1 MVSVSY
7 SRLLLSVVFVML
19 ALEYSTA
26 NFLGGTLVTKREWLR
41 ANRGGK
47 YASIQHDAKFLR
59 GRKML
64 QELDEKNAQNKDE
77 MLNQNVVHKHDY
89 HVTKKKNE
97 SKSFLEAADEVAK
110 LMVKDYGHGTKPR
123 RKPPINNHE
132 PKD

>member
-7 SRLLLSVVFVML
+7 SRLLLSVVFILL

-26 NFLGGTLVTKREWLR
+26 NFLGGTLGSKREWLR
-41 ANRGGK
+41 ANRRGK

-64 QELDEKNAQNKDE
+64 LELDEENAQNKDE
-77 MLNQNVVHKHDY
+77 MLNQNVVYKHDY

-97 SKSFLEAADEVAK
+97 SKYFLEAADEVAK